1 MPRALLAIGLLLP
14 LAARTAELKL
24 PAAYYPIVDL
34 ANGAGPEFAADA
46 LLRAVESGKIEDK
59 PSRQALIAQA
69 FFAAANARERIP
81 RKVIKGAGIDTE
93 AGMMSE
99 AYDLHLD
106 ALSLQSRAVRL
117 MLASDPK
124 AARQMYLDMARP
136 SVPALTCDDALTYEV
151 AVYFDALT
159 GVLDKSFTAAERAK
173 EEHVNFALDYLGG
186 IASPSQLAPAL
197 RMVAVSTAF
206 NAAQRDLL
214 MNRLGGILES
224 MQPDSR
230 SFEAARQAI
239 EAAMSPALQPAWEK
253 LKRRMASGAQCGQ
266 PDPRA
271 AQTVPPASA
280 QPAENMPKPLPLWQ
294 SPESK
299 AIIEAAKKVR
309 FGDSN
314 HTTPDWQDA
323 FALLLDKIAAW
334 QPSDAETPAMYYHE
348 RCTLYEG
355 LIDVAAT
362 GAQRQRLLEDFI
374 GFIAASGLQRDSP
387 AEWFFHVPLMLR
399 HIPDSG
405 GAEGRKALDAFIHSG
420 NPSLTLYATL
430 EKLIPTSPGAFH

>member
-1 MPRALLAIGLLLP
+1 MTRAAFTIGLLLP
-14 LAARTAELKL
+14 LAAQAADLKL

-34 ANGAGPEFAADA
+34 ANGAGPEFASDA
-46 LLRAVESGKIEDK
+46 LLRIVETGKIDDK
-59 PSRQALIAQA
+59 PSRRALITQA
-69 FFAAANARERIP
+69 FFAASNAHERVP

-117 MLASDPK
+117 MLATDPK
-124 AARQMYLDMARP
+124 AARQMFLDMPRP
-136 SVPALTCDDALTYEV
+136 AVPALACDDALTYDV
-151 AVYFDALT
+151 AVYFDTLT

-173 EEHVNFALDYLGG
+173 EDHVNFALDYLGAV
-186 IASPSQLAPAL
+186 ASPSQLAPAL

-206 NAAQRDLL
+206 SAVQRDLL
-214 MNRLGGILES
+214 MNRLGGVVES

-230 SFEAARQAI
+230 SFEAVRQDI
-239 EAAMSPALQPAWEK
+239 EVAMPASLQPAWEK
-253 LKRRMASGAQCGQ
+253 LKQRLASGTQCGQ

-271 AQTVPPASA
+271 AQTVPSTSA
-280 QPAENMPKPLPLWQ
+280 QPGANMPKPQLLWQ

-299 AIIEAAKKVR
+299 GIIEAAKKVR

-323 FALLLDKIAAW
+323 FALLLGKIAAW
-334 QPSDAETPAMYYHE
+334 QPSDDETPAMYYHE

-362 GAQRQRLLEDFI
+362 GPQRERLLEDFI

-387 AEWFFHVPLMLR
+387 AEWFFHVPLLLR

-405 GAEGRKALDAFIHSG
+405 GAEGRKALDALIHSG

>member
-1 MPRALLAIGLLLP
+1 MSRPPLLAGLLLA
-14 LAARTAELKL
+14 LTAHAADWKL

-34 ANGAGPEFAADA
+34 ANGAGPEFTSDA
-46 LLRAVESGKIEDK
+46 LLRVVETGKIDDK
-59 PSRQALIAQA
+59 PSRQKLITQA
-69 FFAAANARERIP
+69 FFAAANAHERIP

-117 MLASDPK
+117 MLAADPK
-124 AARQMYLDMARP
+124 AARQMFLDMPRP
-136 SVPALTCDDALTYEV
+136 ALPALTCDDALAYDVT
-151 AVYFDALT
+151 AYFDALS

-173 EEHVNFALDYLGG
+173 EDHVNFALDYLGG

-197 RMVAVSTAF
+197 RVVSASTAF

-214 MNRLGGILES
+214 MSRLGGVVES

-230 SFEAARQAI
+230 SFEAARADI
-239 EAAMSPALQPAWEK
+239 DAAMPSSLQPAWEK
-253 LKRRMASGAQCGQ
+253 LKQRMSGGTPCGQ

-271 AQTVPPASA
+271 SQSVMPGSA
-280 QPAENMPKPLPLWQ
+280 QPTDNMPKPQPLWQ

-299 AIIEAAKKVR
+299 DIIGASKKVR

-314 HTTPDWQDA
+314 HATPDWQDA
-323 FALLLDKIAAW
+323 FSLLMDKIAAW
-334 QPSDAETPAMYYHE
+334 QPSDSETPAMYYHE

-355 LIDVAAT
+355 LIDVAAA
-362 GAQRQRLLEDFI
+362 GVQRQRVLEDFI
-374 GFIAASGLQRDSP
+374 GFVAASGLQRDSP
-387 AEWFFHVPLMLR
+387 AEWFFHVPLVLR
-399 HIPDSG
+399 HIPDSA
-405 GAEGRKALDAFIHSG
+405 GAEGRKVLEAFIHSG